1 MISDFP
7 DLGEFVKVCSSP
19 LCPFLPDEFLL
30 ITLLILLGDLKLFSE
45 FTGVGSDS
53 IVTELSEWAEET
65 TDETD
70 AMTLFK
76 VNGDGLVVH
85 DDLNELLLVLCNNM
99 LDGTAKLPSQSVKL
113 SLDRFELLIG
123 DSD

>member
-7 DLGEFVKVCSSP
+7 DFGEFVKVRSSP

-70 AMTLFK
+70 VMTLFK
-76 VNGDGLVVH
+76 CSRSYWLHLGS
-85 DDLNELLLVLCNNM
+85 LLLQPIV
-99 LDGTAKLPSQSVKL
+99 P
-113 SLDRFELLIG
+113 LL
-123 DSD
+123 